1 MLGSIRTAKADF
13 FVSYTAADKVWA
25 EWIAWVLEHAGY
37 KVVIQEWDFAAGS
50 NFVLEMQQAASR
62 ATRTIAVLSPHYL
75 NDSRFGAAEWAA
87 AFSRD
92 PDGMKRALVPVRVR
106 DCSADGL
113 LKSIVYIDLV
123 GLGER
128 AAEERLLGGLKEGRR
143 KPAERPAFPG
153 TAGCAGPPPFP
164 AAAPAPAAPSGRSG
178 YMPKIR
184 GAITDLDRRRFIRD
198 AFATIQQRFQA
209 SLTELSRQSRD
220 VEVDLLAVDA
230 TKFTAEIF
238 VAGKS
243 RARCKIWIGGLTGGN
258 EIAYAEGS
266 TSEHSNSMNEA
277 LSLSD
282 NTGDLALH
290 TLMGMFGGRPDDG
303 LDLKN
308 LSADD
313 AAEYL
318 WRRFLSDLER

>member
-1 MLGSIRTAKADF
+1 MLGSIRSATADF
-13 FVSYTAADKVWA
+13 FISYTAADKVWA

-37 KVVIQEWDFAAGS
+37 RVVIQEWDFAAGS
-50 NFVLEMQQAASR
+50 NFVLEMQEAASR
-62 ATRTIAVLSPHYL
+62 ATRTIAVLSPEYL
-75 NDSRFGAAEWAA
+75 TDSRFGAAEWAA

-106 DCSADGL
+106 DCAANGL

-123 GLGER
+123 GLDEGG
-128 AAEERLLGGLKEGRR
+128 AEERLLNSLKEGRR
-143 KPAERPAFPG
+143 KPAARPAFPG
-153 TAGCAGPPPFP
+153 AAGPSGPPPSP
-164 AAAPAPAAPSGRSG
+164 ATAAAPAAPSGRST

-184 GAITDLDRRRFIRD
+184 GVITDLDRRRFIRD
-198 AFATIQQRFQA
+198 AFATIQQQFQA
-209 SLTELSRQSRD
+209 ALMGLSRQSRD
-220 VEVDLLAVDA
+220 VEVDLVPIDA

-243 RARCKIWIGGLTGGN
+243 RARCKVWIGGLTGGN

-266 TSEHSNSMNEA
+266 TSQHSNSMNEA
-277 LSLSD
+277 LSLTD
-282 NTGDLALH
+282 RTGELALH
-290 TLMGMFGGRPDDG
+290 TLMGMFSGRLDDG
-303 LDLKN
+303 LDLQN

-318 WRRFLSDLER
+318 WRRFSSDLER

>member
-1 MLGSIRTAKADF
+1 MSSSIRTAKADF
-13 FVSYTAADKVWA
+13 FISYTAADKAWA

-50 NFVLEMQQAASR
+50 NFVLEMQQAAST
-62 ATRTIAVLSPHYL
+62 APRTIAVLSPDYL
-75 NDSRFGAAEWAA
+75 KDSRFGAAEWAA
-87 AFSRD
+87 SFSSD

-106 DCSADGL
+106 DCSTDGL
-113 LKSIVYIDLV
+113 MKSIVYIDLV
-123 GLGER
+123 GLGEQ
-128 AAEERLLGGLKEGRR
+128 AAEERLLVGLKEGRR
-143 KPAERPAFPG
+143 KPAERPAYPG
-153 TAGCAGPPPFP
+153 TAGPSGHPPFP

-184 GAITDLDRRRFIRD
+184 GAVTDLDRRRFIRD
-198 AFATIQQRFQA
+198 AFAAIQKRFQGA
-209 SLTELSRQSRD
+209 LAELSRQNPA
-220 VEVDLLAVDA
+220 VEVDLLAIDA

-258 EIAYAEGS
+258 EIAYSEGS
-266 TSEHSNSMNEA
+266 TSQSSNSMNEA
-277 LSLSD
+277 LSLTD
-282 NTGDLALH
+282 NSGELALH
-290 TLMGMFGGRPDDG
+290 TMMGMFGGRPDDG

-308 LSADD
+308 LTADD

-318 WRRFLSDLER
+318 WRRFSSDLER